1 MDDYD
6 DEDLEDIAD
15 RVYNGARKS
24 ALKHGFSHLAEV
36 VECRAAEAPD
46 PEDVTAA
53 ALLDMLELGLSVEQ
67 ADKAVAAAA
76 IAYNVCAVIQAVG
89 EAALAPEMGEEEN

>member
-6 DEDLEDIAD
+6 GDDLEDIAD
-15 RVYNGARKS
+15 RVYAGANKS

-36 VECRAAEAPD
+36 TACDCVDAPD

-53 ALLDMLELGLSVEQ
+53 ALLDMLELGLSAEQ

-76 IAYNVCAVIQAVG
+76 IAYNVCAVIQAIG